1 VESGWEGNTGP
12 GDGGLKVLCGG
23 EALSPDLASELL
35 RRSADVWNLYGPTET
50 TIWSTCGRLEKEAL
64 REKAAISVGRPIAN
78 TRVYI
83 LDRFRQ
89 PVPVG
94 VAGDLFIGG
103 AGVTRG
109 YLGRAELTAECFVDD
124 PFRNEEQAAIYRTG
138 DRARYRADGSIEY
151 LGREDT
157 QVKVRGYRIEL
168 GEIESVLS
176 THPAVAESVAVVR
189 EFGPSDHRIIAY
201 YRPETGAPQAPTA
214 TELRSHLRISLPAYM
229 LPSTFVELDA
239 FPLTPNAKVDRK
251 RLPEP
256 EMFRS
261 SVGRE
266 FVAPESELEK
276 SIAAVWQELLGI
288 DAVSVTDNFFE
299 LGGHSLLSMKASYQ
313 IEDAAGVRLNAR
325 DMLLL
330 TLGQLAALSDRQI
343 KEMEAHAAPDAPTM
357 EESTSLFSRLKEL
370 IARN

>member
-1 VESGWEGNTGP
+1 M
-12 GDGGLKVLCGG
+12 
-23 EALSPDLASELL
+23 
-35 RRSADVWNLYGPTET
+35 
-50 TIWSTCGRLEKEAL
+50 
-64 REKAAISVGRPIAN
+64 
-78 TRVYI
+78 
-83 LDRFRQ
+83 
-89 PVPVG
+89 
-94 VAGDLFIGG
+94 
-103 AGVTRG
+103 
-109 YLGRAELTAECFVDD
+109 
-124 PFRNEEQAAIYRTG
+124 FRN
-138 DRARYRADGSIEY
+138 
-151 LGREDT
+151 
-157 QVKVRGYRIEL
+157 
-168 GEIESVLS
+168 
-176 THPAVAESVAVVR
+176 
-189 EFGPSDHRIIAY
+189 
-201 YRPETGAPQAPTA
+201 
-214 TELRSHLRISLPAYM
+214 
-229 LPSTFVELDA
+229 
-239 FPLTPNAKVDRK
+239 
-251 RLPEP
+251 
-256 EMFRS
+256 